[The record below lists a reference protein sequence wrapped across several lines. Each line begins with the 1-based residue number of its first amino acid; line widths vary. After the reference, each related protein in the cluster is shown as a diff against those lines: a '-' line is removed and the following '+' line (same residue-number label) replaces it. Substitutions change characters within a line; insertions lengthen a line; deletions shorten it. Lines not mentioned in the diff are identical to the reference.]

1 MKTVIDYSFARP
13 DLKKIKNLGYDGVM
27 RYLSY
32 GSAKNLTADELKAI
46 FKAKLKCGLVW
57 ETGAQAMKGGAKAG
71 KEDAKMA
78 LHYAGLFGFPEETPI
93 YFAADWDTT
102 ENDQKPID
110 EYLKACADVIGK
122 ERVGVYGSFYVV
134 ERCHKNKTA
143 KWFWQTLAWSG
154 KQVSKHNHILQ
165 DLKEPGIAGT
175 DHNTAGDEWGGWDGT
190 TVPKGDS
197 PIEEI
202 TPVEST
208 PQVDVVANQPQEQDM
223 QTANSFD
230 PVTMQKIGR
239 GALIAGFGAVAVYF
253 LQAVVGMDFGDKTP
267 IIVALASIALNSLKE
282 YLAGK

>member
-13 DLKKIKNLGYDGVM
+13 DLKKIKSLGYDGVM

-102 ENDQKPID
+102 EADQKPID
-110 EYLKACADVIGK
+110 EYLKACADAIGK

-190 TVPKGDS
+190 TVPKEGEKHAEVKIDDI
-197 PIEEI
+197 PE
-202 TPVEST
+202 
-208 PQVDVVANQPQEQDM
+208 VVQGVNQPQEQDM

-230 PVTMQKIGR
+230 PVTVQKIGR
-239 GALIAGFGAVAVYF
+239 GALIAGFGAVAVYL
-253 LQAVVGMDFGDKTP
+253 LQSVAGMDFGSATP
-267 IIVALASIALNSLKE
+267 IVVAIASIALNALKE
-282 YLAGK
+282 YLAGN